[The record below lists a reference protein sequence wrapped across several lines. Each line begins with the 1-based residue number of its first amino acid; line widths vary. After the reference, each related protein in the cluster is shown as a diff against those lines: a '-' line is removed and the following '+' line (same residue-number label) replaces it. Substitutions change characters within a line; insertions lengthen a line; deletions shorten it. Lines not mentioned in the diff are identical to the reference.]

1 MNDKDLE
8 QINTVDVN
16 ITAESV
22 DAHVICL
29 RENGYKVLKKTSV
42 ITRYTLFFLLGA
54 FFLTFVP
61 FVIDELSSNSPVSN
75 FFL

>member
-16 ITAESV
+16 ITAESI

-29 RENGYKVLKKTSV
+29 RENGYKVLKNTSV
-42 ITRYTLFFLLGA
+42 ITRYALFFCLGA
-54 FFLTFVP
+54 FIMGNL
-61 FVIDELSSNSPVSN
+61 LQ
-75 FFL
+75 

>member
-16 ITAESV
+16 ITAESI

-29 RENGYKVLKKTSV
+29 RENGYKIFKSFSLY
-42 ITRYTLFFLLGA
+42 TRYLLFFLLGA
-54 FFLTFVP
+54 TLMGT
-61 FVIDELSSNSPVSN
+61 IL
-75 FFL
+75 

>member
-16 ITAESV
+16 ITAESI

-29 RENGYKVLKKTSV
+29 RENGYKIFRSFSLY
-42 ITRYTLFFLLGA
+42 TRYILFFVLGA
-54 FFLTFVP
+54 TVMGAFL
-61 FVIDELSSNSPVSN
+61 
-75 FFL
+75 

>member
-16 ITAESV
+16 ITAESI

-29 RENGYKVLKKTSV
+29 RENGYKIFKSFSLY
-42 ITRYTLFFLLGA
+42 TRYILFFLLGA
-54 FFLTFVP
+54 TVMGTL
-61 FVIDELSSNSPVSN
+61 L
-75 FFL
+75 

>member
-16 ITAESV
+16 ITAESI

-29 RENGYKVLKKTSV
+29 RENGYKVLKSFSLF
-42 ITRYTLFFLLGA
+42 TRYILFFVLGA
-54 FFLTFVP
+54 TVMGAL
-61 FVIDELSSNSPVSN
+61 I
-75 FFL
+75 